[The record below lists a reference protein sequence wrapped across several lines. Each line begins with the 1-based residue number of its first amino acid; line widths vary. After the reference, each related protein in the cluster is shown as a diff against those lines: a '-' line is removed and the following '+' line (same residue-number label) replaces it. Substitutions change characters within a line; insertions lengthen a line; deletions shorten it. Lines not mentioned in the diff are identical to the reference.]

1 MRQLLVTVNPAT
13 GDLLGLARGALGDE
27 TMAVWQRMKKN
38 GGKVEADTGADAAME
53 GVRLRS
59 ELQRAI
65 EEERYRPMLFKSCS
79 GVPAGLC

>member
-1 MRQLLVTVNPAT
+1 MTATPAT
-13 GDLLGLARGALGDE
+13 GDLLDLARAALGDE

-38 GGKVEADTGADAAME
+38 GGKVEGDTGADAAME

-65 EEERYRPMLFKSCS
+65 EEERYRPMHFNICS
-79 GVPAGLC
+79 GAAAGSC